1 MLARAGAVPLD
12 SDNPLEWCVFST
24 FASSYASAML
34 YVDGGCSA
42 VLGLP
47 VASLP
52 TVAADHLGV
61 FSLMFGALISAV
73 DPVATLSILGASH
86 VNAGKWRFTI

>member
-1 MLARAGAVPLD
+1 
-12 SDNPLEWCVFST
+12 
-24 FASSYASAML
+24 ML
-34 YVDGGCSA
+34 YADGGCSVA
-42 VLGLP
+42 HGLP
-47 VASLP
+47 VAASLP

-86 VNAGKWRFTI
+86 VNAGKWRLTILLLPLFCVIDSC